1 MAQTVLQVDSHL
13 RHQPHDQRSA
23 LKDAPHEPAPEIA
36 RIWDWS
42 FEWKSQV
49 HLSLLQGNHPIIQNY
64 IKRTLVLYESN
75 LQDEQV
81 SYMMNQIS
89 YPMHTIGLPKNSL
102 SLLGLEH
109 VINAANTLYHEVID
123 CSYNSKL
130 ISVSGSKIFSLTNA
144 NPSVKKLTLKGCYVL
159 LGEEDEFF
167 QGLSNNMCLQ

>member
-1 MAQTVLQVDSHL
+1 
-13 RHQPHDQRSA
+13 
-23 LKDAPHEPAPEIA
+23 
-36 RIWDWS
+36 
-42 FEWKSQV
+42 
-49 HLSLLQGNHPIIQNY
+49 
-64 IKRTLVLYESN
+64 
-75 LQDEQV
+75 LQDEQI

-167 QGLSNNMCLQ
+167 QGLSNNMCLHEFEIDYY